1 MKLSFFCIV
10 TLMLTAFSA
19 NAEMLE
25 GVRGTAYGKDH
36 VFSLKAPS
44 GWILDTESGSNEGS
58 GLVFYPVGSTWK
70 NSDVALYVR
79 VLSKQDSKYQTV
91 KQLVELTLQDFQCNG
106 SPNYHIDSQEER
118 TLLNARKAK
127 VVAYSG
133 DQWGNFE
140 IVGYVNERKSINFLV
155 MNARSKESFKAALPI
170 FYEILD
176 SYKFEKSLPACAKKT
191 C

>member
-10 TLMLTAFSA
+10 ILVLTTFSA
-19 NAEMLE
+19 NAEILE
-25 GVRGTAYGKDH
+25 GERGTAYGKDH
-36 VFSLKAPS
+36 IFSLKAPS
-44 GWILDTESGSNEGS
+44 GWLIDTESGSNRGL

-70 NSDVALYVR
+70 NSDVAIYVR
-79 VLSKQDSKYQTV
+79 GLSKKDSKYQTV
-91 KQLVELTLQDFQCNG
+91 NQLVEFTLQDFQQND

-118 TLLNARKAK
+118 TLLNDRKAK

-133 DQWGNFE
+133 DQWENFE

-155 MNARSKESFKAALPI
+155 MNARNKESFKSALPF

-176 SYKFEKSLPACAKKT
+176 SYKFEKELPACAKKT